1 MDDALLSTA
10 ARTLEKTQE
19 KKKGMMTKEHGFIEW
34 SKDHTPPLEY
44 SKLAQIDFPHQ
55 NRHTHRPELKLP
67 HAAVKPERSMKY
79 LGIIIDQHLSWAQQ
93 QANAINKGVK
103 WTSQIR
109 RIVRTG

>member
-1 MDDALLSTA
+1 MFEETH
-10 ARTLEKTQE
+10 EII
-19 KKKGMMTKEHGFIEW
+19 KGMRTKEHSIIEW
-34 SKDHTPPLEY
+34 SKAHTPPLEY
-44 SKLAQIDFPHQ
+44 SKPALIDFAHQ

-67 HAAVKPERSMKY
+67 HTAVKPERSMKY